1 MFDIAKDPKVWERV
15 RNDEAFARHR
25 KEIKEQYD
33 KVFEIAPRAA
43 SAWQVLE
50 FGEKHHSGPETYR
63 QLQTSALLALIYP
76 DNEEY
81 YRSLVDVI
89 WGVLNEYTWAPLGH
103 YNSYYDRTP
112 KDFDPGLI
120 DIFAASLAF
129 SLAEI
134 KPLNHS

>member
-1 MFDIAKDPKVWERV
+1 MFDIARDSKVWERV

-43 SAWQVLE
+43 SAWEVLE
-50 FGEKHHSGPETYR
+50 FGEKHHRGPDTYR

-89 WGVLNEYTWAPLGH
+89 WGILNEYTWHRLAITTAITTERP
-103 YNSYYDRTP
+103 RI
-112 KDFDPGLI
+112 LI
-120 DIFAASLAF
+120 PDL
-129 SLAEI
+129 
-134 KPLNHS
+134 